1 MTCLRDD
8 DAGDSDR
15 SRNMTRYR
23 LTYFDI
29 DGGRAEPIRIAF
41 HKAGIAFED
50 ERLSFDD
57 YMKARDNTRFG
68 ALPELE
74 IDGNRVSQSNAIGRF
89 VARKAGLY
97 PDDELQAL
105 YCDEVVGAVEDTL
118 HAIGT
123 TFGLEGE
130 QLEAARQRLVDG
142 KLTTYLRGIGELL
155 VRGGD
160 FFADNRL
167 TIADLKVLVLTRWL
181 CSGKLDH
188 VPTDLVSRVA
198 PQLTEHLQRVE
209 SDPVV
214 AAYYASRG

>member
-1 MTCLRDD
+1 MT
-8 DAGDSDR
+8 
-15 SRNMTRYR
+15 TYR

-57 YMKARDNTRFG
+57 YMKARGNTRFG

-105 YCDEVVGAVEDTL
+105 FCDEVVGAVEDAL

-130 QLEAARQRLVDG
+130 QLESARQKLVDG
-142 KLTTYLRGIGELL
+142 RLTTYLRGIGELL
-155 VRGGD
+155 SRGGEY
-160 FFADNRL
+160 FADGRL
-167 TIADLKVLVLTRWL
+167 TIADLKVFVLTRWL
-181 CSGKLDH
+181 CSGTLDH
-188 VPTDLVSRVA
+188 VPTDLIERVA
-198 PQLTEHLQRVE
+198 PNLMKHYQRVQD
-209 SDPVV
+209 DPVV
-214 AAYYASRG
+214 KGYYASRSDQ